1 MDTLPLTV
9 QEQLMAEL
17 LDKDAQEEL
26 EAGDAVINWA
36 IGAGVCRLHALWN
49 RQVCYYLY
57 LYYVN
62 FPSNIFYLL
71 VSPFLVRFSSKSTGM
86 R

>member
-26 EAGDAVINWA
+26 EAGDAAVINWA

-49 RQVCYYLY
+49 RQVCYYPY
-57 LYYVN
+57 LYCVN
-62 FPSNIFYLL
+62 FLSNIF
-71 VSPFLVRFSSKSTGM
+71 
-86 R
+86 